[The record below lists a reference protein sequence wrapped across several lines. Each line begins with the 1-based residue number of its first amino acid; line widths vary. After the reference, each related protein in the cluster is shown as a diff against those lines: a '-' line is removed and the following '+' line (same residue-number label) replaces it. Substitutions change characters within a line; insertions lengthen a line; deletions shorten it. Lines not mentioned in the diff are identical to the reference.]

1 MCIRDSKQPVTRG
14 DIEDIRGITVS
25 TRIIRSLLERNW
37 IKVSGYKDVPG
48 RPALYV
54 TTKEFLNDLNLKN
67 ISELPELPTLKE
79 TEEEDLLSKAV

>member
-1 MCIRDSKQPVTRG
+1 M
-14 DIEDIRGITVS
+14 
-25 TRIIRSLLERNW
+25 
-37 IKVSGYKDVPG
+37 SGYKDVPG